1 MEIISTQKFVRLS
14 PRKIRPVVVMIKK
27 LTPIRAVEILP
38 FIDKNASEPLRKV
51 IQTAIANA
59 KDRGIADKDLIFKE
73 IRIGEGP
80 RLKRG
85 RAISRGRWHPIK
97 KRMSHI
103 RVVLA
108 TKSDK
113 TTDTI
118 LQKNYDKDV
127 KQEEKSKTLKK
138 DDLILTK
145 KEEVKKNK

>member
-1 MEIISTQKFVRLS
+1 MEIISTQKYVRLS

-27 LTPIRAVEILP
+27 LTPVRAVEVLP

-59 KDRGIADKDLIFKE
+59 KDRGIADNDLFFKE

-103 RVVLA
+103 RVILA

-113 TTDTI
+113 TKDTKI
-118 LQKNYDKDV
+118 QKNAVKEV
-127 KQEEKSKTLKK
+127 KQEEKGKTLKK
-138 DDLILTK
+138 EDLQQAK
-145 KEEVKKNK
+145 KEEVSKK